1 MGIYVRYL
9 MVFSVVVLILS
20 GCRFNK
26 LRKSGTWQEKYE
38 AALKYY
44 EDKDYYRSNILFEEI
59 LPIIRGTKEAELAN
73 FYYPYT
79 YFYQDQYI
87 LSAHY
92 FKTFAEVYSRS
103 QYAMEAEYMHAYSL
117 YMQSPDYK
125 LDQTVTY
132 EALAAL
138 QLFINR
144 YPYSEYS
151 DKADQLINE
160 LQVKLEKKAFE
171 NAKLFQKISRY
182 KAALVSFDN
191 FRRNYPDSKYNPE
204 ALYLSVKT
212 SYEYA
217 IVSIASKQ
225 EERFRKAID
234 YYEELVDN
242 YPNSIFIEDAEEFY
256 TKSIEELTK
265 FAVRNKES

>member
-1 MGIYVRYL
+1 MKFSIRNIL
-9 MVFSVVVLILS
+9 LVFLVITLA

-26 LRKSGTWQEKYE
+26 LRKTGTWQEKYK
-38 AALKYY
+38 AALNYY
-44 EDKDYYRSNILFEEI
+44 EEKDYYRSNILFEEI

-103 QYAMEAEYMHAYSL
+103 EYAMEAEYMHAYSL
-117 YMQSPDYK
+117 YMQSPDFE

-132 EALAAL
+132 EAIAAL

-151 DKADQLINE
+151 DQADELINE

-171 NAKLFQKISRY
+171 NAKLYQKISRY
-182 KAALVSFDN
+182 KAALVAFDN
-191 FRRNYPDSKYNPE
+191 FRVNYPDSKYNDE

-212 SYEYA
+212 AYEFA
-217 IVSIASKQ
+217 TVSIRSKQ
-225 EERFRKAID
+225 EERFQKAVD

-242 YPNSIFIEDAEEFY
+242 FPESNFLADAEAIY
-256 TKSIEELTK
+256 AKSIEELTS